1 MARLGIGV
9 AAAAAAVVAAA
20 LVVSCLRASPAEAYS
35 GGSLGYSQLLT
46 TAHLGAISSSSCG
59 GRLGRQCSAAVGAD
73 GGLLRRAL
81 AARKPTNRYVSYSA
95 LDANKV
101 PCNKRGQTY
110 YQNCASQQAANP
122 YRRGCSAITRCSRN
136 MN

>member
-20 LVVSCLRASPAEAYS
+20 LAVSCLLRAAPVEAYS
-35 GGSLGYSQLLT
+35 GGLVYGQLLT
-46 TAHLGAISSSSCG
+46 TAHLGAISSSPCDA
-59 GRLGRQCSAAVGAD
+59 RLGQCSAADGDGA

>member
-9 AAAAAAVVAAA
+9 AAAAAAVVAAT
-20 LVVSCLRASPAEAYS
+20 LVVSCLRASPAEAPTRPC
-35 GGSLGYSQLLT
+35 LSQLLT